1 VTRSRTVVVA
11 GAGIGGLTVSLA
23 LAARGF
29 RVLIIETAERLEEAG
44 AGLQLS
50 PNATRI
56 LIDLGLHARLSARAL
71 VPEAVSI
78 MSARHGGEICRIPL
92 GETAALRA
100 GAPYWVMHRA
110 DLQTALLEQVHDHP
124 DIELRLGARVEDAAA
139 FSTGAKATVCGDT
152 AGAQETAWALIGADG
167 VRSALR
173 SRLFPDAAPL
183 FSGLIA
189 WRGTVETAQF
199 PRDMTAPRIQLW
211 MGPDAH
217 LVAYPMSGGHRINL
231 VAIVPGGW
239 NQPGWSAAGDATEI
253 KRTFA
258 QAHWPEPAPLMI
270 GAVDRWHKWA
280 LFTIP
285 PMAAW
290 HRDTTALLGDAA
302 HAMLPFAA
310 QGAGMAIEDAAV
322 LARCLGAANQNAED
336 VAAALARYT
345 RLRRARVARVQ
356 ETAQLNGRIY
366 HLRGVAALARDL
378 AIRAMGPQRMMA
390 RQEWIYSWQP

>member
-1 VTRSRTVVVA
+1 MTA
-11 GAGIGGLTVSLA
+11 SLA
-23 LAARGF
+23 LAAKGF
-29 RVLIIETAERLEEAG
+29 RVLIIETAERLEETG

-56 LIDLGLHARLSARAL
+56 LIELGLQARLSARAL
-71 VPEAVSI
+71 VPEAISI
-78 MSARHGGEICRIPL
+78 MSARHGDEICRLPL

-110 DLQTALLEQVHDHP
+110 GLQAALLEQVHDHP
-124 DIELRLGARVEDAAA
+124 DIELRLGAAVEDAAA
-139 FSTGAKATVCGDT
+139 FATGT
-152 AGAQETAWALIGADG
+152 AGVQETAWALIGADG
-167 VRSALR
+167 VWSALR

-189 WRGTVETAQF
+189 WRGTVEAAQF
-199 PRDMTAPRIQLW
+199 PRDMSALRIQLW

-217 LVAYPMSGGHRINL
+217 LVTYPMSGGDRINL

-239 NQPGWSAAGDATEI
+239 NQPGWSAAGDTADIE
-253 KRTFA
+253 RTFA
-258 QAHWPEPAPLMI
+258 QAHWPEPARLMI
-270 GAVDRWHKWA
+270 GAVNRWHKWA

-285 PMAAW
+285 RMAAW

-322 LARCLGAANQNAED
+322 LAQCLGETANENAEG

-345 RLRRARVARVQ
+345 SLRRARVARVQ

-366 HLRGVAALARDL
+366 HLRGVAARARDL
-378 AIRAMGPQRMMA
+378 AIKAMGPQRMLA
-390 RQEWIYSWQP
+390 RQDWIYSWRP

>member
-1 VTRSRTVVVA
+1 MTA
-11 GAGIGGLTVSLA
+11 SLA
-23 LAARGF
+23 LAAKGF

-56 LIDLGLHARLSARAL
+56 LIELGLQARLSARAL

-78 MSARHGGEICRIPL
+78 MSARHGGEICRLPL

-110 DLQTALLEQVHDHP
+110 GLQAALLEQVHDHP
-124 DIELRLGARVEDAAA
+124 DIELRLGAAVEDAAA
-139 FSTGAKATVCGDT
+139 FATGAKATACDDT
-152 AGAQETAWALIGADG
+152 AGVQETAWALIGADG

-189 WRGTVETAQF
+189 WRGTVEAAQF
-199 PRDMTAPRIQLW
+199 PRDLSAPRIQLW

-217 LVAYPMSGGHRINL
+217 LVTYPMSGGDRINL

-239 NQPGWSAAGDATEI
+239 NQPGWSAAGDTAEI
-253 KRTFA
+253 NRTFA
-258 QAHWPEPAPLMI
+258 RAHWPEPARLTI
-270 GAVDRWHKWA
+270 GAVNRWHKWA

-285 PMAAW
+285 RMAAW

-322 LARCLGAANQNAED
+322 LAQCLDEAANENAEG

-345 RLRRARVARVQ
+345 SLRRARVARVQ

-366 HLRGVAALARDL
+366 HLRGVTARARDL
-378 AIRAMGPQRMMA
+378 AIKAMGPQRMLA
-390 RQEWIYSWQP
+390 RQDWIYSWRP